1 MPATLKIIL
10 PQKVS
15 SNAVYAGTHWAVRK
29 RIADDYHEAVWIA
42 VKEAG
47 WRKGRP
53 KLTFPVS
60 VAYKFFLPGRQL
72 DASNLG
78 IMCKLVEDGLVREGV
93 LPDDGPEYVEE
104 ITLSSGRAK
113 TKVAYVEVRFA

>member
-1 MPATLKIIL
+1 MTLKIIL

-47 WRKGRP
+47 WRKGKL
-53 KLTFPVS
+53 KLTFHVS
-60 VAYKFFLPGRQL
+60 VVYKFFLPGKQL
-72 DASNLG
+72 DISNLG
-78 IMCKLVEDGLVREGV
+78 MMCKLIEDGLVREGV
-93 LPDDGPEYVEE
+93 LPDDGPEYVKE

-113 TKVAYVEVRFA
+113 TKVAYVEVGF